1 MTPHGNSHQSLHAA
15 QSVQRRSSVYS
26 RHSSSGPASNQS
38 FFVQAPI
45 PAGVPRDPRPLKDR
59 SYQAKIGQE
68 LLDYLTH
75 NNFEL
80 EMKHSLGQNT
90 LRSPTQKDF
99 NFIFQW
105 LYHRIDPNYRF
116 QKNIDAEV
124 PPILKHLRYPY
135 EKSITK
141 SQLVAVGGQNWSVFL
156 GMLHWMMQLAQMLDR
171 YDAGEYD
178 DACAEA
184 GIDVSGDRI
193 IFRFL
198 SGAYRDWLQVDDA
211 AEDDDDADKLLIPH
225 VHAMAAEFQKGNEKY
240 EQEMKILQAEHD
252 VLEKQIIE
260 AERDASDLAKLD
272 KDRQVLESDKKKFEE
287 WNSTIERKIDKYET
301 AVKALTEGVSQTEAE
316 IHAAEAEKASL
327 QTAVDKQGITVEDI
341 DRMSSERERLQKGV
355 ETTAARLEDI
365 KKRLG
370 EKESEANLAL
380 EELERTI
387 QSYNSLCYQNSLIP
401 STALNANGEDFECHL
416 LSSRSLSTQSS
427 DVRLLADPTTGYHPA
442 HVLNLDLRSTI
453 KSCLLRLRKETSERR
468 TLASEKNNEDHEL
481 LDSIKDAIDD
491 KKIEV
496 EALEHKVRTAAEEH
510 DKMRDEVTTQKVASD
525 AQIERMEK
533 ELAKM
538 RGNLQGDVQLMEQKE
553 MNTNIE

>member
-1 MTPHGNSHQSLHAA
+1 M
-15 QSVQRRSSVYS
+15 QRRSSVYS
-26 RHSSSGPASNQS
+26 RHSSSGPAGSQS

-68 LLDYLTH
+68 MLDYLTH

-90 LRSPTQKDF
+90 LKSPTQKDF

-124 PPILKHLRYPY
+124 PPILKQLRYPY

-156 GMLHWMMQLAQMLDR
+156 GMLYWMMQLAQMLDR
-171 YDAGEYD
+171 YEAGEYD
-178 DACAEA
+178 EACAEA
-184 GIDVSGDRI
+184 GVDVSGDKI

-211 AEDDDDADKLLIPH
+211 ANDDDDADRLLIPH
-225 VHAMAAEFQKGNEKY
+225 IEAMVAEFQQGNEKY

-252 VLEKQIIE
+252 ALEKQIAE
-260 AERDASDLAKLD
+260 AERDAPDLAKLD
-272 KDRQVLESDKKKFEE
+272 KDRQILESDKKKFEE
-287 WNSTIERKIDKYET
+287 WNTTIERKIEKYEA
-301 AVKALTEGVSQTEAE
+301 AVKALMEGMGHTEAE
-316 IHAAEAEKASL
+316 IDTIEAEKATL
-327 QTAVDKQGITVEDI
+327 QAAVDKQGITVEDI
-341 DRMSSERERLQKGV
+341 DRMSSERERLQKSV
-355 ETTAARLEDI
+355 ETTSVRLEEV
-365 KKRLG
+365 KKKSSD
-370 EKESEANLAL
+370 KEAEASHAL
-380 EELERTI
+380 EELERTTN
-387 QSYNSLCYQNSLIP
+387 SYNSLCYQNSLIP
-401 STALNANGEDFECHL
+401 STALNANGQSFECHL
-416 LSSRSLSTQSS
+416 LSSESS
-427 DVRLLADPTTGYHPA
+427 SIHSSEARLLADSLTGYHPA
-442 HVLNLDLRSTI
+442 HVLNLDLRSNI
-453 KSCLLRLRKETSERR
+453 KSRLLRFRKEISERR

-496 EALEHKVRTAAEEH
+496 EALEHRVRTAAEEH

-525 AQIERMEK
+525 AQIEKMEK

-538 RGNLQGDVQLMEQKE
+538 KGNLQGEVQLIEQRE

>member
-1 MTPHGNSHQSLHAA
+1 M
-15 QSVQRRSSVYS
+15 YS
-26 RHSSSGPASNQS
+26 RHSSSGPAGNQS

-59 SYQAKIGQE
+59 SFQAKVGQE

-90 LRSPTQKDF
+90 LKSPTQKDF

-105 LYHRIDPNYRF
+105 LYHRIDPSYRF

-124 PPILKHLRYPY
+124 PPILKQLRYPY

-178 DACAEA
+178 EACAEA

-198 SGAYRDWLQVDDA
+198 SGAYRDWLQVDDT
-211 AEDDDDADKLLIPH
+211 AEDDDADKLLIPH
-225 VHAMAAEFQKGNEKY
+225 VEAMAAEFQRGNEKY

-252 VLEKQIIE
+252 ALEKQIAE
-260 AERDASDLAKLD
+260 AEKDAPDLAKLD

-287 WNSTIERKIDKYET
+287 WNSTIERKIEKYEA
-301 AVKALTEGVSQTEAE
+301 AVKALTEGISQTETE
-316 IHAAEAEKASL
+316 ISTVEAEKADL
-327 QTAVDKQGITVEDI
+327 QAAVDRQGITVEDI

-355 ETTAARLEDI
+355 EATSIRLEEV
-365 KKRLG
+365 KRRSS
-370 EKESEANLAL
+370 EKESEANSAL

-387 QSYNSLCYQNSLIP
+387 HSYNSLCYQNSLIP
-401 STALNANGEDFECHL
+401 STALNANGEAFECHL
-416 LSSRSLSTQSS
+416 LSNEGSHNS
-427 DVRLLADPTTGYHPA
+427 DARLLADSSTGYHPA
-442 HVLNLDLRSTI
+442 HVLNLDLRSNV
-453 KSCLLRLRKETSERR
+453 KSRLLRFRKEISERR

-491 KKIEV
+491 KRIEV
-496 EALEHKVRTAAEEH
+496 EALEHRVRTAAEEH

-538 RGNLQGDVQLMEQKE
+538 RGNLQGDVQLVEQKE